1 MYRIFTGDKAH
12 SSWSLRGWL
21 MLAAFDL
28 RFEDVPVRMYDPAFD
43 ALKAACT
50 PARTVPIPEWD
61 EDGRT
66 RRVWDLLAI
75 AETLYERHPDAGI
88 WPADPGLRA
97 LARVLAAEMHYSFAA
112 LRDACPMNIHRTP
125 SPLWKPP
132 EGVAADVARIG
143 ELWSWA
149 LPARVDPGQ
158 DLPACIK
165 RPKLALQLPELHH
178 RQPIHIGAQAPEPHP
193 VHLDPPRKIMFTKC
207 PHKLARRSTRK
218 AGKTKS
224 Q

>member
-1 MYRIFTGDKAH
+1 MYMIFTGDKAH

-50 PARTVPIPEWD
+50 PARTVPILEWD

-66 RRVWDLLAI
+66 RRVWDSLAI
-75 AETLYERHPDAGI
+75 AETLYERHPDARI

-97 LARVLAAEMHYSFAA
+97 LARVLAAEMHSSFAA

-125 SPLWKPP
+125 APLWKPP

-149 LPARVDPGQ
+149 LATSGGPWLAGPAFSAADVFYAPVALRFQEYALSAPGTAEYGAM
-158 DLPACIK
+158 LLRHPAVERWI
-165 RPKLALQLPELHH
+165 E
-178 RQPIHIGAQAPEPHP
+178 
-193 VHLDPPRKIMFTKC
+193 
-207 PHKLARRSTRK
+207 LARSDPRRITLYDRE
-218 AGKTKS
+218 
-224 Q
+224 